1 MIAMKI
7 SIVTPSFNQSDFLE
21 RTLLSVWNQEGDFEL
36 EHIVIDGG
44 STDASVDILS
54 RYDRDY
60 RTGRFRTRCR
70 RMSFSWQSRPDQGQ
84 ADALNKGFALSTGEI
99 LGWLNSDDV
108 LFDTHCLQA
117 VCESFEKHN
126 PDLVVG
132 NVQMMDDQDRTLP
145 VPILINAL
153 DNDAFQKRLPGISR
167 VSIIAQPSCFF
178 KRGVWERVGIAPYY
192 YSLDWNFWIEAYRAR
207 FTFLKI
213 DRTLAVMR
221 QHPEAKSVIAGIDKY
236 TEVLSIFRKN
246 HVWCLNRFYYYI
258 YLVLLRIMRIPLLG
272 RLFVPLMEAGKHI
285 RNRLVNRYGFY

>member
-132 NVQMMDDQDRTLP
+132 NVQMMDEQDRALP
-145 VPILINAL
+145 VPILSNSL
-153 DNDAFQKRLPGISR
+153 DNQAFQKRLPGIRR
-167 VSIIAQPSCFF
+167 VSIIAKTSCLF
-178 KRGVWERVGIAPYY
+178 KRGEQQILLGEQQIAVEPDQ
-192 YSLDWNFWIEAYRAR
+192 LPVDGLELFIE
-207 FTFLKI
+207 
-213 DRTLAVMR
+213 MR
-221 QHPEAKSVIAGIDKY
+221 QRRLLAG
-236 TEVLSIFRKN
+236 
-246 HVWCLNRFYYYI
+246 
-258 YLVLLRIMRIPLLG
+258 
-272 RLFVPLMEAGKHI
+272 
-285 RNRLVNRYGFY
+285 